1 MAENHFSACFVI
13 EAQSLPRHRKPQP
26 HEIIYD
32 KHRQA
37 GVFQELQTR
46 RTNEEY
52 ENVPTM
58 SPLTT
63 AQQTGPS
70 DSNHNGANA
79 VSQNE
84 AAATDDGAMYE
95 NEDTISSINKAYHS
109 SKNQPTSTRN
119 VNDVTLRS
127 HTSRSA
133 AMPAG
138 VTTELAVYANSDDAR
153 LRHSDRTTSM
163 SSEPKTDDS
172 GIDVDLG
179 AKLAARR
186 KRMGESSVYDTSQ
199 YEEPPHHEGFLATG
213 DSDVTRRTSRQQL
226 PAVRRRIDAKAK
238 DKSQDADIERS
249 SFFTEIELE
258 SGSAVGEAGASVQNF
273 GGWHQSQAVQ
283 PAMMM
288 SGLKIFRSKANQS

>member
-1 MAENHFSACFVI
+1 MPTV
-13 EAQSLPRHRKPQP
+13 KPP
-26 HEIIYD
+26 
-32 KHRQA
+32 
-37 GVFQELQTR
+37 
-46 RTNEEY
+46 
-52 ENVPTM
+52 
-58 SPLTT
+58 TT

-70 DSNHNGANA
+70 DNSSHNGANA

-95 NEDTISSINKAYHS
+95 NEDTISSIHKAYHS
-109 SKNQPTSTRN
+109 SKNQPTSASSA
-119 VNDVTLRS
+119 NDVTLRS

-138 VTTELAVYANSDDAR
+138 VTPELAVYANSDDAR
-153 LRHSDRTTSM
+153 LRHSERTTSM

-288 SGLKIFRSKANQS
+288 SGLKIFRSKTNQS